1 MERKGNEEGRQG
13 RDESLKEEWNMEREE
28 SEEGRADSTG
38 GRGKEGSQG
47 STGTSEPNSNR
58 DVPLTAPWIQLQIS
72 PSHKFSSLPPSCAS
86 SSRVFPRLR
95 KKMT

>member
-28 SEEGRADSTG
+28 SEEGRADSTA

-58 DVPLTAPWIQLQIS
+58 DVSLTAP
-72 PSHKFSSLPPSCAS
+72 
-86 SSRVFPRLR
+86 
-95 KKMT
+95 